1 MTFVVSYH
9 NRFLWG
15 TFQPQKDGPTCQLA
29 WRKSPTA
36 VYLAASLISKTRTST
51 ELLVAGIYG
60 SALVSLFGASSAY
73 HFCTL
78 FPTKSRYHDLLHYF
92 DRLVI
97 FVFIAASYT
106 PWLVLREF
114 EMDIGLLVLKAIWTT
129 ALGGA
134 VYQYFYR
141 EKPHLL
147 PHTWFATGY
156 FRRLSEGYVW
166 NSNCSAGWTDVCH
179 GDHLLQNGRCDS
191 NGTCNLA
198 LLCCTG
204 CLHPLLS
211 NRPIPLLPLNLKQW
225 KRCKSSSLLWH
236 HLSKYYSI

>member
-1 MTFVVSYH
+1 MVGHFSAAEGWAYLPTGLEKVANCVTHLPLIPVS
-9 NRFLWG
+9 
-15 TFQPQKDGPTCQLA
+15 
-29 WRKSPTA
+29 
-36 VYLAASLISKTRTST
+36 VYLAASLINKTRTST

-141 EKPHLL
+141 EKWRLLGLIFYLTLGLL
-147 PHTWFATGY
+147 PAISVAYLKDMSGIRIVALGGLMYVTGTIF
-156 FRRLSEGYVW
+156 FRMDGVIPMAHAIWHCFVALAAYIHF
-166 NSNCSAGWTDVCH
+166 SAIDQYLYS
-179 GDHLLQNGRCDS
+179 HL
-191 NGTCNLA
+191 
-198 LLCCTG
+198 
-204 CLHPLLS
+204 
-211 NRPIPLLPLNLKQW
+211 I
-225 KRCKSSSLLWH
+225 
-236 HLSKYYSI
+236 